1 MTSAAEQ
8 TLTLQQQYAALYSA
22 FHPVLPEP
30 KPSDQASP
38 KLNLAPKIA
47 MAMYQ
52 RANVKFSKEGNDQIT
67 VTVPDVKDDDQPNQA
82 EMLEEH
88 EKLEKML
95 DDLKKKKGMQ
105 RLAYESGID
114 PMLDRYNTITFKQP
128 PMSKQSKKEKMFG
141 STGGKGNS
149 IYTDKEIFQKV
160 QIVKNPHDYDAE
172 EKLFNFKPSNTA

>member
-22 FHPVLPEP
+22 FHPVIPEA
-30 KPSDQASP
+30 KPLDQVSP

-67 VTVPDVKDDDQPNQA
+67 VTVPDVQDDGEMPNQA
-82 EMLEEH
+82 EMLDEH

-114 PMLDRYNTITFKQP
+114 PLLDRYNTITFK
-128 PMSKQSKKEKMFG
+128 
-141 STGGKGNS
+141 
-149 IYTDKEIFQKV
+149 
-160 QIVKNPHDYDAE
+160 
-172 EKLFNFKPSNTA
+172 